1 MLTFGSCIT
10 FVLPVDVSSLAKIS
24 ADAVAR
30 WVTLAAVEK
39 VGMVPCHT
47 FQDCCKNVIMQT
59 SSSSVWD
66 DERNDL
72 WFFYTLLGFR
82 SLQKVVG
89 MTDGGSNPSGARDSL
104 HHSHSCWPWGPSG
117 LLYIEHLVSFLGINW
132 LCVV

>member
-10 FVLPVDVSSLAKIS
+10 FVLSVHVSSLAKIS

-39 VGMVPCHT
+39 VGRYRVT

-59 SSSSVWD
+59 STSSVWD
-66 DERNDL
+66 DERSDL
-72 WFFYTLLGFR
+72 WFSYTLLGFR

-89 MTDGGSNPSGARDSL
+89 MTDGGSDPSGEKEILFTILIHAGPGAHLTSSILSTSSL
-104 HHSHSCWPWGPSG
+104 SWG
-117 LLYIEHLVSFLGINW
+117 
-132 LCVV
+132 